1 MSPISDLDRANS
13 LISILEE
20 KMRHPPAPG
29 RGTDSP
35 GRGQL
40 YTGVDLGTAYI
51 VLTVVDEEKRP
62 VAGALTWAQVVRDG
76 LVVDYLGA
84 VDHVRKLKAD
94 LEGRLGRTLDRAA
107 VSYPPGTGRGDIA
120 THRHVVEAAGMEVC
134 GLVDEPTAAN
144 SILGVRNGAVVDIG
158 GGTTGIAIVRDG
170 EVVYTADEPTG
181 GTHFTL
187 VLAGAY
193 RLPFEEAEEL
203 KKTPAR
209 QAEILPVV
217 TPVIQKVATI
227 VRNHLS
233 GHPVDAIYLVGGT
246 CCLPG
251 LERIIERELGIPT
264 RKPENPLLVTPLGI
278 AMHCE

>member
-20 KMRHPPAPG
+20 KMRHPSAPG
-29 RGTDSP
+29 RGTDQP
-35 GRGQL
+35 GRDQL

-51 VLTVVDEEKRP
+51 VLTVVDEQKRP